1 MADSYDLF
9 GYNGEE
15 IPDCPAFEP
24 IGV

>member
-1 MADSYDLF
+1 MADSNDLF
-9 GYNGEE
+9 RYNGEE